1 MAIVITPPKK
11 CRLIKLTAAVFIIVG
26 LLFLGRN
33 FGIIDSD
40 LFGILVSWQMLL
52 IVVGVVNLI
61 KRHFFGGVITIA
73 IGAYFLLPEISWVE
87 GEWLDMFWP
96 VLFIFVGIM
105 ILFKPERHHFNAHWD
120 GRRPEYTKE
129 VYGSEDGFIVS
140 DNTFGSVQQI
150 VLDPVFRGAR
160 LRNAFG
166 GTVLDLRRSKLEAP
180 QTFIDIDC
188 TFGGVEIY
196 LPSDWNLLTQ
206 IDAFI
211 GGCDDKRYNSS
222 LEIDKEH
229 IIQATTD
236 RVIPIT
242 RLMTDPING
251 CVCINQLLNSIPPKE
266 TFPLTIKMCSLSIS
280 PDVYRYR
287 LYFWRGRDLFA
298 VGLEFADAD

>member
-1 MAIVITPPKK
+1 
-11 CRLIKLTAAVFIIVG
+11 
-26 LLFLGRN
+26 
-33 FGIIDSD
+33 
-40 LFGILVSWQMLL
+40 
-52 IVVGVVNLI
+52 LI

-222 LEIDKEH
+222 VEIDKEH
-229 IIQATTD
+229 ILI
-236 RVIPIT
+236 V
-242 RLMTDPING
+242 
-251 CVCINQLLNSIPPKE
+251 
-266 TFPLTIKMCSLSIS
+266 
-280 PDVYRYR
+280 
-287 LYFWRGRDLFA
+287 RGKVSF
-298 VGLEFADAD
+298 GGIEFKS

>member
-1 MAIVITPPKK
+1 M
-11 CRLIKLTAAVFIIVG
+11 VG
-26 LLFLGRN
+26 N
-33 FGIIDSD
+33 EGI
-40 LFGILVSWQMLL
+40 W
-52 IVVGVVNLI
+52 
-61 KRHFFGGVITIA
+61 
-73 IGAYFLLPEISWVE
+73 GAYFLLPEISWVE

-105 ILFKPERHHFNAHWD
+105 ILFKPECHHFNAHWD

-222 LEIDKEH
+222 VEIDKEH
-229 IIQATTD
+229 ILI
-236 RVIPIT
+236 V
-242 RLMTDPING
+242 
-251 CVCINQLLNSIPPKE
+251 
-266 TFPLTIKMCSLSIS
+266 
-280 PDVYRYR
+280 
-287 LYFWRGRDLFA
+287 RGKVSF
-298 VGLEFADAD
+298 GGIEFKS

>member
-1 MAIVITPPKK
+1 MRTNQQGNFIRGGYPSHS
-11 CRLIKLTAAVFIIVG
+11 RLNTVTTAAVFIIVG

-140 DNTFGSVQQI
+140 DNTFG
-150 VLDPVFRGAR
+150 
-160 LRNAFG
+160 
-166 GTVLDLRRSKLEAP
+166 
-180 QTFIDIDC
+180 
-188 TFGGVEIY
+188 GVEIY
-196 LPSDWNLLTQ
+196 LPSDWNLLMQ

-222 LEIDKEH
+222 VEIDKEH
-229 IIQATTD
+229 ILI
-236 RVIPIT
+236 V
-242 RLMTDPING
+242 
-251 CVCINQLLNSIPPKE
+251 
-266 TFPLTIKMCSLSIS
+266 
-280 PDVYRYR
+280 
-287 LYFWRGRDLFA
+287 RGKVSF
-298 VGLEFADAD
+298 GGIEFKS

>member
-1 MAIVITPPKK
+1 MRTNQQGDFIRGGYPSHS
-11 CRLIKLTAAVFIIVG
+11 RLNTVTTAAVFIIVG

-166 GTVLDLRRSKLEAP
+166 GTVLDLRKSKLEAP

-222 LEIDKEH
+222 VEIDKEH
-229 IIQATTD
+229 ILI
-236 RVIPIT
+236 V
-242 RLMTDPING
+242 
-251 CVCINQLLNSIPPKE
+251 
-266 TFPLTIKMCSLSIS
+266 
-280 PDVYRYR
+280 
-287 LYFWRGRDLFA
+287 RGKVSF
-298 VGLEFADAD
+298 GGIEFKS

>member
-1 MAIVITPPKK
+1 MRTNQQGDFIRGGCPSHS
-11 CRLIKLTAAVFIIVG
+11 KLNTVVTAAVFIIVG

-180 QTFIDIDC
+180 QTFDGDYPVGC
-188 TFGGVEIY
+188 GLDDVFMAPVLLWRRGDMDS
-196 LPSDWNLLTQ
+196 LPGW
-206 IDAFI
+206 I
-211 GGCDDKRYNSS
+211 GLCRIIGCR
-222 LEIDKEH
+222 
-229 IIQATTD
+229 
-236 RVIPIT
+236 R
-242 RLMTDPING
+242 
-251 CVCINQLLNSIPPKE
+251 
-266 TFPLTIKMCSLSIS
+266 FPVRIC
-280 PDVYRYR
+280 
-287 LYFWRGRDLFA
+287 
-298 VGLEFADAD
+298 